1 MITEQKDKHK
11 GKIFSSWNK
20 NSGLEISSM
29 TGRLLW
35 IKFHENYQSFSQVK
49 VPLDLNDQNIV
60 LWITIW
66 KIIWT
71 ANLKTKENSLRK
83 VIYQGHYHIYFKAAK
98 SFLPGYIGNIPHQK
112 NTPSLVQNTF
122 FTWLPAQ
129 PVFLLF
135 F

>member
-60 LWITIW
+60 L
-66 KIIWT
+66 
-71 ANLKTKENSLRK
+71 
-83 VIYQGHYHIYFKAAK
+83 
-98 SFLPGYIGNIPHQK
+98 
-112 NTPSLVQNTF
+112 
-122 FTWLPAQ
+122 
-129 PVFLLF
+129 
-135 F
+135 